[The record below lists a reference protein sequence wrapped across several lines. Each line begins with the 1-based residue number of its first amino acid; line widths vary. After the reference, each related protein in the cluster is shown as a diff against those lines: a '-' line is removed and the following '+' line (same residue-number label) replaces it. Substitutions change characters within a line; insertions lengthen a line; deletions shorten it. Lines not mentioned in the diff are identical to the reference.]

1 MLAYFRYFLSYLW
14 LYLTKVKEVKSVFP
28 NNIFI
33 KNIKNVFLMIFLL
46 KILLFKITILV

>member
-1 MLAYFRYFLSYLW
+1 MLACSRYFLSYPW
-14 LYLTKVKEVKSVFP
+14 LYLTKIKEVKSVFS

-46 KILLFKITILV
+46 KILLFEITILV